1 MIIIHTNDMHNH
13 PGSKLEALVEKYRSN
28 QEIILLDAGDAVSA
42 TNITCTTHEPILQKM
57 SEMRYDAMTLGNREF
72 HFSASG
78 MRTTLQDAKF
88 PVLCANLDITRG
100 DLEYITPYIILDR
113 WGMNIGIFGLTVP
126 MITDK
131 MKVKHLSVFRFHNPL
146 KIAMEVVKTLR
157 LNHKVDLVIALT
169 HIGYSQDKELAASV
183 EGIDLIIGGHSH
195 TVLPEGEWVNDTF
208 ITQTGSH
215 GKYIGEVH
223 FAPDSSPKFRTQ
235 LVDSK

>member
-13 PGSKLEALVEKYRSN
+13 PGSKLEAIVEGYRSN

-57 SEMRYDAMTLGNREF
+57 SEMQYDAMTLGNREF

-78 MRTTLQDAKF
+78 MRSTLQDAKF
-88 PVLCANLDITRG
+88 PVLCANIDMTRG
-100 DLEYITPYIILDR
+100 ELDYITPYIILDR
-113 WGMNIGIFGLTVP
+113 WGMNIGIFGLIVP
-126 MITDK
+126 MITEK
-131 MKVKHLSVFRFHNPL
+131 MKVKHLSVFRFHKPL
-146 KIAMEVVKTLR
+146 KIAEEVVKTLR
-157 LNHKVDLVIALT
+157 VDHKVDMVIALT
-169 HIGYSQDKELAASV
+169 HIGYSQDRELAASV
-183 EGIDLIIGGHSH
+183 KGIDIIIGGHSH
-195 TVLPEGEWVNDTF
+195 TVLPEGEWINETL

-223 FAPDSSPKFRTQ
+223 FEPESSPKFSAK